1 MRNKKVVTITLALAG
16 IISVGGA
23 AGLHAN
29 MNRKM
34 NEKHVAQV
42 ERKHETKRDMSK
54 EEANQEETN
63 QTETNQTETVNQVWY
78 EDESIYLPEGAEIIS
93 NDEYG
98 CGIAWDN
105 CNISYMHYS
114 KETQEDL
121 GLGKLKPIVED
132 AIKKYSG
139 QELGECDMQ
148 IFIEDPINVES
159 ETQDIDVENVIG
171 TDIPDIDIDS
181 LDTDAINADLE
192 DDGVAVIE
200 TADDEVVIENA
211 DGTVTITSFEAEPI
225 SDEVRDIYYLDY
237 KCYQV
242 HILTESQRYDLWID
256 SVTGQV
262 TVFNHEDETLGTFTN
277 GWDIM
282 DAADVEHELPAEEQK
297 EFDDIIKTFVADDL
311 KLGNVEKIYAQYM
324 GVTYVGTSG
333 NNIRAYY
340 NVICKTVD
348 GAVVE
353 VTFDIGEKKV
363 TSFRTSTH
371 YLSK

>member
-1 MRNKKVVTITLALAG
+1 MRKKKGTILTLAIAGAITLSGA
-16 IISVGGA
+16 VGLYVCMA
-23 AGLHAN
+23 KN
-29 MNRKM
+29 MQ
-34 NEKHVAQV
+34 EEQV
-42 ERKHETKRDMSK
+42 TQLEQKHEIGKEINQDETKQEDTKQK
-54 EEANQEETN
+54 E
-63 QTETNQTETVNQVWY
+63 TEQDEVVNQIWQ
-78 EDESIYLPEGAEIIS
+78 EDESIYLPEGAEIVS

-105 CNISYMHYS
+105 CDISYMHYS

-148 IFIEDPINVES
+148 IFLEDPINVES
-159 ETQDIDVENVIG
+159 ETQDVDVENVIV

-192 DDGVAVIE
+192 DDGVAVIKTE
-200 TADDEVVIENA
+200 
-211 DGTVTITSFEAEPI
+211 DGTVEINSVQAESVP
-225 SDEVRDIYYLDY
+225 DKVCDIYYLDY

-282 DAADVEHELPAEEQK
+282 DAADVEHELPEEEQK

-311 KLGNVEKIYAQYM
+311 KLGNVEKIYAQDM
-324 GVTYVGTSG
+324 GVTYTGTSG